1 MPSHQDVEQF
11 IWKHWRHCSM
21 FSVPRVWKSQTNLQM
36 DESAHLDSLVLP
48 SVKTDHEV
56 TQALDVKED
65 CGNATQ

>member
-1 MPSHQDVEQF
+1 
-11 IWKHWRHCSM
+11 M

-48 SVKTDHEV
+48 SVKTDREV